1 MRARVLTLAMVAV
14 ALSGSLAACG
24 KSGSSSSDSASS
36 GGGKGCAPAA
46 GDQLVALDDDKKLQ
60 TVDNVI
66 PAVNSKLAQE
76 PLLAALDKVSGV
88 LDTAKLVGLN
98 KATDLDRKSPKVA
111 AQAFVDSEK
120 LTDGLAKGSGPV
132 VVGAANFPE
141 SNTLANVYALT
152 LKGAGYDASVK
163 VVGNRELYLPALEKG
178 ELGVVPEYLGTL
190 TEFINKA
197 VNGKDAATLASSD
210 VDKTAAELTKLGDKV
225 GLKFGKPAAAADQNA
240 FAVTKKLA
248 DAKGIKTLSDFA
260 SKCSGS
266 ATILG
271 GPAECKQ
278 RPFCQPGLEK
288 TYGITFGKTA
298 VFDAAGPLTKNAIK
312 TGKATI
318 GLVLSSDAELASQ

>member
-1 MRARVLTLAMVAV
+1 MRSRVV
-14 ALSGSLAACG
+14 ALATAAIALSASLAACG
-24 KSGSSSSDSASS
+24 KSGSSDSASS
-36 GGGKGCAPAA
+36 GGSAGCAPVA
-46 GDQLVALDDDKKLQ
+46 GQDLVALEDNKKLQ

-76 PLLAALDKVSGV
+76 PLLAALDKVSSV
-88 LDTAKLVGLN
+88 LDTPKLVGLN
-98 KATDLDRKSPKVA
+98 KRTDVERKTPKVA
-111 AQAFVDSEK
+111 AEEFAAAEK
-120 LTDGLAKGSGPV
+120 LTDGLAKGSGEV

-141 SNTLANVYALT
+141 SNTIANIYADV
-152 LKGAGYDASVK
+152 LKAAGYGASVK

-178 ELGVVPEYLGTL
+178 DIGVVPEYVGTL
-190 TEFINKA
+190 TEFLNKA
-197 VNGKDAATLASSD
+197 ANGKDAATLASSD
-210 VDKTAAELTKLGDKV
+210 LDKTVGELTKLGDKV

-248 DAKGIKTLSDFA
+248 DAKGLKTLEDFA

-288 TYGITFGKTA
+288 TYGIKFGKTA
-298 VFDAAGPLTKNAIK
+298 VFDAAGPLTKNALR

>member
-24 KSGSSSSDSASS
+24 KAGSSSSDSASS

-66 PAVNSKLAQE
+66 PAVNAKLAQE

-98 KATDLDRKSPKVA
+98 KATDLDRKSSKVA
-111 AQAFVDSEK
+111 AEEFVAAEK

-141 SNTLANVYALT
+141 SVTLANVYALT
-152 LKGAGYDASVK
+152 LQGAGYDASVK
-163 VVGNRELYLPALEKG
+163 PAGNRELYLKVLEKG

-225 GLKFGKPAAAADQNA
+225 GLKFGKPAAAADQNT

-248 DAKGIKTLSDFA
+248 DDKGIKTLSDFA
-260 SKCSGS
+260 AKCSGS

-318 GLVLSSDAELASQ
+318 GLVLSSDAELAAP